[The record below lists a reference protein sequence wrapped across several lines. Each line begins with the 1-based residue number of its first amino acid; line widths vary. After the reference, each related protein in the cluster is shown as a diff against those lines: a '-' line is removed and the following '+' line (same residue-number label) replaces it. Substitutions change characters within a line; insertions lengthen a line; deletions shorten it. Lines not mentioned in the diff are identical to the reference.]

1 MLFRSLLKRLS
12 QFEARMDN
20 TMEKFLFHHRIL
32 GFLIIF
38 IGIPLVTL
46 LAVCLFTAAVVLP
59 ISFFSGWL

>member
-1 MLFRSLLKRLS
+1 MFTLLKRLS
-12 QFEARMDN
+12 RFEIRADAKIER
-20 TMEKFLFHHRIL
+20 FLFHHHFL